1 MAKEDVADFAMTLLH
16 SATVT
21 HLMHLKTKSY
31 SQHVALGAYY
41 EGIVPLVDA
50 FVEAYQGAYSV
61 IEDYPD
67 AHSAEDDDKPLD
79 YLDDLCVYVDAK
91 RTKLPQD
98 TMLQNIVDEIVQ
110 LLDSTIYKIKR
121 FTEA

>member
-1 MAKEDVADFAMTLLH
+1 MKDDVADFVMTLLH

-41 EGIVPLVDA
+41 EGIVPLVDGFAEA
-50 FVEAYQGAYSV
+50 FQGTYSV
-61 IEDYPD
+61 IENYPD
-67 AHSAEDDDKPLD
+67 AHTVGDEKPVD

-91 RTKLPQD
+91 RKKLPQD
-98 TMLQNIVDEIVQ
+98 TMLQNIIDEIVQ
-110 LLDSTIYKIKR
+110 LLDSTLYKLKR

>member
-31 SQHVALGAYY
+31 SQHVALGDYY
-41 EGIVPLVDA
+41 EAIVPLVDA
-50 FVEAYQGAYSV
+50 YVEAYQGSYSV
-61 IEDYPD
+61 IDDYPD
-67 AHSAEDDDKPLD
+67 AHTFGDEPPLD

-98 TMLQNIVDEIVQ
+98 SMLQNIVDEIVQ

>member
-31 SQHVALGAYY
+31 SQLVALGEYY

-50 FVEAYQGAYSV
+50 YVEAYQGAYSV
-61 IEDYPD
+61 IEEYPD
-67 AHSAEDDDKPLD
+67 AHTFGDEPPLD

-91 RTKLPQD
+91 REKLPQD
-98 TMLQNIVDEIVQ
+98 SMLQNIVDEIVQ
-110 LLDSTIYKIKR
+110 LLDGTIYKIKR